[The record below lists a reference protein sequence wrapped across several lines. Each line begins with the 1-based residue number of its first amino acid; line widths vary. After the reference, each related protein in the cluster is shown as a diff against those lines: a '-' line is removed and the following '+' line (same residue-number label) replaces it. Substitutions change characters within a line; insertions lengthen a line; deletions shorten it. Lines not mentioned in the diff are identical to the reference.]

1 MSTEGRN
8 PRSFSLDRMS
18 AIEIVRLMDEEEAV
32 VIRAMRAAEP
42 ALAMAAERVA
52 EVYEK
57 GGRTIYVGAG
67 TSGRIALMDAAEMGP
82 TFSVEED
89 RFLAVVSGGAKAERT
104 ANEGAEDDNHSAVE
118 AMNALNV
125 SRYDAVFGITASG
138 RTPFVLSAVR
148 HARRKGAWTCGIAN
162 NPNSPLEELVDHA
175 IFLNTGPEVVTGSTR
190 LKAGT
195 AQKMA
200 LNRISTT
207 AMVLCGKV
215 VENLMVD
222 VRANNVKLR
231 ERTVRIVRDL
241 SKATESEAVAA
252 LDAAGWS
259 ARVALD
265 KLREAG
271 RSS

>member
-1 MSTEGRN
+1 
-8 PRSFSLDRMS
+8 MS
-18 AIEIVRLMDEEEAV
+18 AAQIVRLMDEEEAV
-32 VIRAMRAAEP
+32 VVRALRAAEE
-42 ALAMAAERVA
+42 AIAHAAEKVA
-52 EVYEK
+52 EVFTK

-82 TFSVEED
+82 TFSVDDD
-89 RFLAVVSGGAKAERT
+89 RFVAVTSGGPKAERT
-104 ANEGAEDDNHSAVE
+104 ANEGAEDDDHAAVG

-138 RTPFVLSAVR
+138 RTPFVLAAVR

-162 NPNSPLEELVDHA
+162 NPQSPLEELVDHS
-175 IFLNTGPEVVTGSTR
+175 IVLNTGPEIVTGSTR

-195 AQKMA
+195 SQKMA

-207 AMVLCGKV
+207 AMILCGKV

-222 VRANNVKLR
+222 VRANNQKLR

-241 SKATESEAVAA
+241 THATEEEAISA
-252 LDAAGWS
+252 LEGAGWS
-259 ARVALD
+259 ARIAL
-265 KLREAG
+265 
-271 RSS
+271 SSLKKN